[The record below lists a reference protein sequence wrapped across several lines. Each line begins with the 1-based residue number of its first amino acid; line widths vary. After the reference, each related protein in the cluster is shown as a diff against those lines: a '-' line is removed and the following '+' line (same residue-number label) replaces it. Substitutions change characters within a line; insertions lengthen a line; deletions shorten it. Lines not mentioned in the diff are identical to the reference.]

1 MTALTFR
8 NSFGDLIDIPAV
20 PATQFKNA
28 LAAVMERT
36 QRGGAVAITKHDT
49 PKAVLLSYDE
59 FVALTRPRGDS
70 LDDLGGEFDGLL
82 ARLQT
87 PAARRG
93 LAAAF
98 DATPAQIGA
107 AAVKAARAGVRIGAT
122 GPATKGPLSRGRRA
136 VRTPPKRAQTKR

>member
-36 QRGGAVAITKHDT
+36 LRGGAVAITKHET

-59 FVALTRPRGDS
+59 FVALTRLRGDS

-87 PAARRG
+87 PAARQG

-107 AAVKAARAGVRIGAT
+107 AAVKAARAGSRIGAT
-122 GPATKGPLSRGRRA
+122 APA
-136 VRTPPKRAQTKR
+136 VRDSVARQRRSTRSRRRRRSRRR

>member
-36 QRGGAVAITKHDT
+36 LRGGAVAITKHET

-59 FVALTRPRGDS
+59 FVALTRSRGDS
-70 LDDLGGEFDGLL
+70 HDDLSGEFDGLL
-82 ARLQT
+82 VRLQT
-87 PAARRG
+87 PAARKG

-98 DATPAQIGA
+98 DATPVQIGS
-107 AAVKAARAGVRIGAT
+107 AAVKAARAGSRIGAT
-122 GPATKGPLSRGRRA
+122 APATKRTLSRGTRA
-136 VRTPPKRAQTKR
+136 VPTLPKRAQTKR